1 MRAPVKSTSS
11 GTMSNLLRLS
21 GDGSGTRWGFRSDEE
36 VRAGPEEHREP
47 GTPISTTRLGA
58 TLSSGDP
65 ALASPYVQLMRTSM
79 LGSPPS
85 GSGDPVPAR
94 SPERPLPPD
103 PEYGTSDYWERRYAE
118 RVDEQTF
125 EWYGSFVALED
136 AIVAALPSTKALILH
151 VGNGNSAL
159 PERLWACGYTW
170 QHASDISHSAH
181 PACECSPRRDPR
193 FPHRYKWQ
201 HASDISPTVISRM
214 AERTRD
220 LEGLHWAVEDATC
233 MPHAMETFDAI
244 IDKGTYDA
252 LATGS
257 YRERALVSE
266 ASLHA
271 DCD

>member
-1 MRAPVKSTSS
+1 MREPVKSTSS
-11 GTMSNLLRLS
+11 GTMSDLLSLS
-21 GDGSGTRWGFRSDEE
+21 GDGSGTRWGFRSNEE

-58 TLSSGDP
+58 ILSSGDP
-65 ALASPYVQLMRTSM
+65 VLASPYVQLMRTSM

-85 GSGDPVPAR
+85 GSGDPVLAR
-94 SPERPLPPD
+94 SPERPMPPD
-103 PEYGTSDYWERRYAE
+103 PEYSTSDYWERRYAE

-159 PERLWACGYTW
+159 PERLWACGY
-170 QHASDISHSAH
+170 
-181 PACECSPRRDPR
+181 
-193 FPHRYKWQ
+193 KWQ

-214 AERTRD
+214 AERTRGC
-220 LEGLHWAVEDATC
+220 EGLHWAVEDATC
-233 MPHAMETFDAI
+233 MPHAKETFDAI

-266 ASLHA
+266 ASVHA

>member
-1 MRAPVKSTSS
+1 M
-11 GTMSNLLRLS
+11 
-21 GDGSGTRWGFRSDEE
+21 
-36 VRAGPEEHREP
+36 
-47 GTPISTTRLGA
+47 
-58 TLSSGDP
+58 
-65 ALASPYVQLMRTSM
+65 
-79 LGSPPS
+79 
-85 GSGDPVPAR
+85 
-94 SPERPLPPD
+94 PPD

-214 AERTRD
+214 ADRTRD
-220 LEGLHWAVEDATC
+220 CEGLHWAVEDATC

>member
-1 MRAPVKSTSS
+1 VKSTSS
-11 GTMSNLLRLS
+11 GTMSDLLRLS

-36 VRAGPEEHREP
+36 VRAGPEDHREP
-47 GTPISTTRLGA
+47 GTPN
-58 TLSSGDP
+58 
-65 ALASPYVQLMRTSM
+65 
-79 LGSPPS
+79 
-85 GSGDPVPAR
+85 PVPAR
-94 SPERPLPPD
+94 SPERPMPPD

-159 PERLWACGYTW
+159 PERLWACGY
-170 QHASDISHSAH
+170 
-181 PACECSPRRDPR
+181 
-193 FPHRYKWQ
+193 KWQ

-220 LEGLHWAVEDATC
+220 CEGLHWAVEDATC

>member
-1 MRAPVKSTSS
+1 VKSTSS
-11 GTMSNLLRLS
+11 GTMSDLLRLS

-36 VRAGPEEHREP
+36 VRAGPEDHREP
-47 GTPISTTRLGA
+47 GTPN
-58 TLSSGDP
+58 
-65 ALASPYVQLMRTSM
+65 
-79 LGSPPS
+79 
-85 GSGDPVPAR
+85 PVPAR
-94 SPERPLPPD
+94 SPERPMPPD

-193 FPHRYKWQ
+193 FPHSFKWQ

-220 LEGLHWAVEDATC
+220 CEGLHWAVEDATC

>member
-1 MRAPVKSTSS
+1 MKSSS
-11 GTMSNLLRLS
+11 RDGGDLLRLS
-21 GDGSGTRWGFRSDEE
+21 GDGSGYRWSFKSDEE

-58 TLSSGDP
+58 TLSDSEQLDAGDP
-65 ALASPYVQLMRTSM
+65 ALASPYVRLMRTSV

-85 GSGDPVPAR
+85 GSGNPVPAR
-94 SPERPLPPD
+94 SPERPMPPD

-159 PERLWACGYTW
+159 PERLWACGY
-170 QHASDISHSAH
+170 
-181 PACECSPRRDPR
+181 
-193 FPHRYKWQ
+193 KWQ

-214 AERTRD
+214 AERTRGC
-220 LEGLHWAVEDATC
+220 EGLHWAVEDATC
-233 MPHAMETFDAI
+233 MPHAKETFDAI

-266 ASLHA
+266 ASVHA